1 MIRDRRGSIAVC
13 TVGLAALTALS
24 AAGGAGAQ
32 AIPGCTPIGNVQ
44 AIIDDSGSMGGS
56 DFNRLR
62 VTGMELFISNQANQS
77 KTLGAVEFGTAAN
90 TVFPPA
96 VIGSYRALMINQLR
110 SQVSGNN
117 GSTSYNSG
125 FLKARQDNPNAQ
137 ARIFL
142 TDGADNG
149 GFTDTHRGGP
159 PTFVVGLGI
168 GKAGQGNADADRLN
182 RIAGETGG
190 TYYPDVT
197 AATIQPTFNAISSR
211 VNCLKPPKTFT
222 SKLFTRKGQKST
234 RSTSINKAAKNVDIV
249 LNWAQPTNLFRISSV
264 AALGKK
270 NKVLATL
277 TGKGK
282 PKKMTGQKRAKG
294 KTYRSLSMRK
304 PKGTRRMRFTV
315 KVATILQAE
324 QTISQL
330 GQRK

>member
-32 AIPGCTPIGNVQ
+32 AIPGCTPIGNIE

-62 VTGMELFISNQANQS
+62 VTGMELFITNQANQS

-110 SQVSGNN
+110 SQVSANN

-142 TDGADNG
+142 TDGADNDN
-149 GFTDTHRGGP
+149 FSNTHRGGP
-159 PTFVVGLGI
+159 RTFVVGLGI
-168 GKAGQGNADADRLN
+168 GAPAPANADANRLQQ
-182 RIAGETGG
+182 IASETGG
-190 TYYPDVT
+190 TYYPDVE
-197 AATIQPTFNAISSR
+197 AATLQPTFNAISAT
-211 VNCLKPPKTFT
+211 VNCLQPPKTFL
-222 SKLFTRKGQKST
+222 SKLFTRRGQKST
-234 RSTSINKAAKNVDIV
+234 RTTGVRSGTKTLDIV
-249 LNWAQPTNLFRISSV
+249 LNWAQPNNRFGISSI
-264 AALGKK
+264 AALGRR
-270 NKVLATL
+270 NKVLRSL
-277 TGKGK
+277 SGKGK
-282 PKKMTGQKRAKG
+282 PKKLKG
-294 KTYRSLSMRK
+294 IKKANGTTFRSLSFRK
-304 PKGTRRMRFTV
+304 PKGTRRLRFTV
-315 KVATILQAE
+315 RVSRLLLSE
-324 QTISQL
+324 RTISQL
-330 GQRK
+330 SQR